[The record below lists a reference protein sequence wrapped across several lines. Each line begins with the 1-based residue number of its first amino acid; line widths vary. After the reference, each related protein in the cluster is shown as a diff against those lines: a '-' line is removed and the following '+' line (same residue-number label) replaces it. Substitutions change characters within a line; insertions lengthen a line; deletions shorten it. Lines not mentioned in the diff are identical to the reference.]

1 MSLSDK
7 IRAILSGLLRPYR
20 GVPPQLQNK
29 AARQDCTDPDDGTD
43 GGEEALI
50 KSVSPKRFGPE
61 VLPANPSSIFIR
73 RPVATTLLT
82 IALALAGAVAF
93 RLLPIAPLPEMD
105 FPVIFVKA
113 NLPGAGPES
122 MAATVATP
130 LERAL
135 GHIAGVNE
143 ITSRSSLGSA
153 QVIMQFEASRD
164 INGAA
169 RDVQA
174 AINAARSTL
183 PTMPSNPTYRKVNPS
198 GAPILI
204 LRLTSDTVPNYEMY
218 DAAESVLSQ
227 KISQIEGVG
236 EVNIGGAELPAIRVD
251 VIPDAL
257 TRVGLTMSD
266 VSSCIKSANSFIPH
280 GFVGNHHH
288 YWIIGNNDQ
297 LKTPTVPNYEMYDA
311 AESVLSQ
318 KISQIEGVGEVNIGG
333 AELPA
338 IRVDV
343 IPDALT
349 RVGLTMSDVSSC
361 IKSANSFIPH
371 GFVGNHHHYWI
382 IGNNDQ
388 LKTPEEYADLIL
400 TYRDGAAVRLGDVA
414 KVSKGPQSTRAI
426 ALADGKPA
434 ILLMVFKSPGANVIS
449 TVDRVKALI
458 PSMKQWLPEDV
469 HLDVGMDKSI
479 TIRASLGEV
488 EKSLLLSM
496 ALVILVVFLFL
507 RNTRAT
513 SIPAVAAP
521 VSLIGTFA
529 VMYVCGYTLDNLS
542 LMALTI
548 ATGFVVDDA
557 IVVLENIVRRLELG
571 ETPLRASLR
580 GSREVC
586 FTVVSMSLSL
596 VAIFIPILCMPGTL
610 GSLFR
615 EFAVVLS
622 VAVLISMAVSLTTTP
637 MMCASL
643 LRGKAEVSLERETR
657 AFSGKT
663 GFIGFIERLFGGIG
677 LRWGHMLDSLRD
689 AYVRSLNVVL
699 RHRRLTMFV
708 FVLVLAGNVWLYIV
722 IPKGFFPQQDT
733 GMIMGGIRM
742 DQSLS
747 FQASERKLRHIQ
759 SIIRNDPAV
768 SKVSSHMAGGRGSSG
783 IFITLKPLDE
793 RGVSAQQ
800 VIDRLRPKLLSVPGA
815 QIFLQPDQDLRMGG
829 RSSRSQYQYTLQGDS
844 ISDLRVWGQKLKDAL
859 SKNSVLTDVDSDLE
873 ERGLETMLTANR
885 DLMSRYGVTM
895 KEFDN
900 ALGLAFGETQADT
913 IYHARNQYKVV
924 LEYDSPWLQAPESL
938 EKVHLPGRDGLVPLK
953 SVADIGPGFSALS
966 VNHQGQFAAVTI
978 SFNLA
983 KGHSLSEAQTIIED
997 TCASLGI
1004 PENIFGSFQGNAKLF
1019 ADTIKTEAIL
1029 ILAAIIALYIVL
1041 GVLYESLIH
1050 PLTILST
1057 LPPAGGGALIAL
1069 MLCGKEF
1076 SVIALIGVLLLC
1088 GLVKKNAI
1096 LVIDFALTAERM
1108 EHKTSLEAISEACR
1122 LRFRPIMMTT
1132 FAAMFGAVP
1141 LALGQGDGAELRQP
1155 LGIAIVGG
1163 LAVSQLLTLYT
1174 TPVIFLWLDGI
1185 SKRFSGALL
1194 RRRYGARRAGL
1205 ILAIREGM
1213 KA

>member
-50 KSVSPKRFGPE
+50 KSVRPKRFGPE

-297 LKTPTVPNYEMYDA
+297 LKTP
-311 AESVLSQ
+311 
-318 KISQIEGVGEVNIGG
+318 
-333 AELPA
+333 
-338 IRVDV
+338 
-343 IPDALT
+343 
-349 RVGLTMSDVSSC
+349 
-361 IKSANSFIPH
+361 
-371 GFVGNHHHYWI
+371 
-382 IGNNDQ
+382 
-388 LKTPEEYADLIL
+388 EEYADLFL

-458 PSMKQWLPEDV
+458 PSIKQWLPEDV
-469 HLDVGMDKSI
+469 HLDVGMDKPI

-938 EKVHLPGRDGLVPLK
+938 EKIHLPGRDGLVPLK

-1205 ILAIREGM
+1205 ILAIREGT

>member
-50 KSVSPKRFGPE
+50 KSVRPKRFGPE

>member
-1 MSLSDK
+1 MSLLDK
-7 IRAILSGLLRPYR
+7 IRQTLAGLLRPYR
-20 GVPPQLQNK
+20 GLPPLHQGTSASADT
-29 AARQDCTDPDDGTD
+29 AADDGKAET
-43 GGEEALI
+43 EEEKALLR
-50 KSVSPKRFGPE
+50 SVKPKRFGPE
-61 VLPANPSSIFIR
+61 VLPVNPSSVFIR

-93 RLLPIAPLPEMD
+93 RLLPIAPLPEME
-105 FPVIFVKA
+105 FPVIFVQA
-113 NLPGAGPES
+113 QMPGAGPES

-143 ITSRSSLGSA
+143 ITSMSSLGSA
-153 QVIMQFEASRD
+153 RVILQFDSGRNID
-164 INGAA
+164 GAA

-183 PTMPSNPTYRKVNPS
+183 PTMPSNPTYRKINPS

-218 DAAESVLSQ
+218 DAAKSVLSQ
-227 KISQIEGVG
+227 KISQVEGVG
-236 EVNIGGAELPAIRVD
+236 EVSIGGAELPAIRVD

-257 TRVGLTMSD
+257 SRMGLTMDD
-266 VSSCIKSANSFIPH
+266 VASCIRKGNTFAPH
-280 GFVGNHHH
+280 GFVGNRDH
-288 YWIIGNNDQ
+288 YWLIGTNDQ
-297 LKTPTVPNYEMYDA
+297 LKE
-311 AESVLSQ
+311 
-318 KISQIEGVGEVNIGG
+318 
-333 AELPA
+333 
-338 IRVDV
+338 
-343 IPDALT
+343 
-349 RVGLTMSDVSSC
+349 
-361 IKSANSFIPH
+361 
-371 GFVGNHHHYWI
+371 
-382 IGNNDQ
+382 
-388 LKTPEEYADLIL
+388 PEEYAKLIL
-400 TYRDGAAVRLGDVA
+400 TYKDGAAVRLGDIA
-414 KVSKGPQSTRAI
+414 KVSMGPQSSRAI

-434 ILLMVFKSPGANVIS
+434 ILLMVFKSTGANVIA

-458 PSMKQWLPEDV
+458 PSMREWLPEDV
-469 HLDVGMDKSI
+469 HLDVGMDKSV

-596 VAIFIPILCMPGTL
+596 VAIFIPILCMPGIL

-615 EFAVVLS
+615 EFAVVLA

-643 LRGKAEVSLERETR
+643 LRGREEIAAERTER
-657 AFSGKT
+657 AFSGRT
-663 GFIGFIERLFGGIG
+663 GLRGFLERLFAGLG
-677 LRWGHMLDSLRD
+677 LRWGRMLDGLRD
-689 AYVRSLNVVL
+689 AYVRSLAVVL
-699 RHRRLTMFV
+699 RHRRLTMLAF
-708 FVLVLAGNVWLYIV
+708 FLVLAGNVWLYIV

-747 FQASERKLRHIQ
+747 FQASQRKLRSIQNIIQ
-759 SIIRNDPAV
+759 SDPAV
-768 SKVSSHMAGGRGSSG
+768 ARVSSHMTGGRGSSG
-783 IFITLKPLDE
+783 IFITLKPLEE
-793 RGVSAQQ
+793 RRVSAQQ
-800 VIDRLRPKLLSVPGA
+800 VIDRLRPKLLAEPGA

-829 RSSRSQYQYTLQGDS
+829 RSSRSQYQYTLQADS
-844 ISDLRVWGQKLKDAL
+844 ISDLREWGKKLQAAL
-859 SKNSVLTDVDSDLE
+859 SKNSILTDVDSDLE
-873 ERGLETMLTANR
+873 ERGIETVLTANR

-895 KEFDN
+895 QSFDT

-913 IYHARNQYKVV
+913 IYHDRNQYKVV
-924 LEYDSPWLQAPESL
+924 LEFADPWLQSPEAL
-938 EKVHLPGRDGLVPLK
+938 EKVYLPGRDGLVPLK
-953 SVADIGPGFSALS
+953 SVAEIGSGFSSLS

-983 KGHSLSEAQTIIED
+983 DGHTLSEAQTIIED
-997 TCASLGI
+997 TSAAIGM
-1004 PENIFGSFQGNAKLF
+1004 PDNIFGSFQGNAKLF
-1019 ADTIKTEAIL
+1019 ADTVKTEVIL

-1069 MLCGKEF
+1069 MVCGKEF

-1096 LVIDFALTAERM
+1096 LVIDFALTAERL
-1108 EHKTSLEAISEACR
+1108 EHKSPLEAITEACR

-1174 TPVIFLWLDGI
+1174 TPVIFLWLDGVNRKL
-1185 SKRFSGALL
+1185 SAFAL
-1194 RRRYGARRAGL
+1194 RRRYGGRKAKL
-1205 ILAIREGM
+1205 ILAFREST

>member
-50 KSVSPKRFGPE
+50 KSVRPKRFGPE

-122 MAATVATP
+122 MAATVSTP